1 MSFDLFGDV
10 QNFQV
15 ANKLYPISSLTQ
27 NIEDYAKEMLISV
40 TSTDK
45 TNAVGLNLES
55 QKVRCLI
62 FR

>member
-1 MSFDLFGDV
+1 MSFDLFGGV

-40 TSTDK
+40 TSTDN